1 MSIDQ
6 ILELNEVCKK
16 NKIEFMASV
25 FQTEFIKIT
34 ESINMKRYKVASRSI
49 NDTKLK
55 NIIATK
61 NLL

>member
-1 MSIDQ
+1 
-6 ILELNEVCKK
+6 
-16 NKIEFMASV
+16 MASV

-49 NDTKLK
+49 NDTKLLK

-61 NLL
+61 KPIIASLGMWKKNFFLLKIYKM